1 MSISF
6 QELAQDCVSFQTLSN
21 MQPNQLCCMHSN
33 NIVKSCSDNSPI
45 HGQVVA
51 VRSGVASVVV
61 RGFITAGYSGT
72 APTVGFCPLVAYN
85 NKSVKVSD
93 GAKEY
98 LVVNVDT
105 TNKTVC
111 FML

>member
-6 QELAQDCVSFQTLSN
+6 QELAQDCVSFRTASN
-21 MQPNQLCCMHSN
+21 MQVNQLCTMHSN
-33 NIVKSCSDNSPI
+33 DTVKVCTDGAPI
-45 HGQVVA
+45 HGQVVNTRA
-51 VRSGVASVVV
+51 GIAGTVV
-61 RGFITAGYSGT
+61 RGFITTGYTGT
-72 APTVGFCPLVAYN
+72 APTVGFCPLVASGS
-85 NKSVKVSD
+85 KTVKVSE

-105 TNKTVC
+105 TGKTVC

>member
-6 QELAQDCVSFQTLSN
+6 QELAQDCVSFQAFNN
-21 MQPNQLCCMHSN
+21 MQVNNLCCMHAN
-33 NIVKSCSDNSPI
+33 DMVKVCVDGAPI
-45 HGQVVA
+45 HGQVINSRA
-51 VRSGVASVVV
+51 GVVSTVV
-61 RGFITAGYSGT
+61 RGFITTGYSGT
-72 APTVGFCPLVAYN
+72 APTIGFCPLVASGS
-85 NKSVKVSD
+85 KTVKVSE

-105 TNKTVC
+105 ANKTVC

>member
-6 QELAQDCVSFQTLSN
+6 QELAQDCVSFHTVSS
-21 MQPNQLCCMHSN
+21 MQPNQLCCMHIN
-33 NIVKSCSDNSPI
+33 DTVKVCTDGAPI
-45 HGQVVA
+45 HGQVVN
-51 VRSGVASVVV
+51 VRAGVVSTVV

-72 APTVGFCPLVAYN
+72 APAVGFCSLAASGA
-85 NKSVKVSD
+85 KTVKVSE